1 MVVATQVARVLADT
15 KLIGST
21 VNQVRR
27 YGFMMLKLET
37 EFKEVLDY
45 LTALLLCSGRGG
57 ELWHA
62 FSEFKQQTST
72 VWKMLTE
79 AGVKTN
85 IKSNS
90 QFPDRN
96 PLTLI
101 DDHNESIISN
111 LQNNN
116 TLLNLLEAARPAHS
130 RQARSPILVGLGLG
144 FLGNFLLGKYFGKDN
159 SQDIDTLNRNIHKQN
174 KNIRVTNE
182 RIDILAKNVSDSV
195 DVIKKILDKLI
206 EAREKADI
214 HYAIQWNLDQLVAS
228 ITNVRN
234 TFKFGE
240 LTVTLLKKG
249 IINAELIDLN
259 SFQKIIT
266 EGRKS
271 FPELD
276 FPLDITRYQL
286 KHIIKI
292 LKIQNIGH
300 LKFMMI
306 IPLTRKQEYRVF
318 NLIPHPVKLGP
329 SDLVLPELKDIL
341 LVNNHTYI
349 ITNNINVYSIS
360 LKKHLLLDVEPI
372 YNKQKSTCEWEGFKQ
387 NTTRMMTIC
396 NYKKVGKINDTFVVE
411 TDQHRL
417 VYFSEL
423 TKVTLGCPTKQ
434 VRDNLI
440 GLHKLPLAC
449 DIETKYVFWPAKQ
462 TVTVTLHLNDSSG
475 LDSSALPIISVN
487 KTSKIHKSLREL
499 LAKLPKEDDSF
510 TINFEKYGF
519 TLEEIQSYSIY
530 AQSCLS
536 IIVLINSLLIGFF
549 IIKKLYTW
557 KRIRNVPRSSSARNK
572 FRQVR
577 DSIRSKRNSFDRRNI
592 LRNARN
598 SIRSRSHNLRDSIR
612 SKNSSIREKVRG
624 KVPVSPKLATKIEN
638 LNPSSTFNT
647 PTTAAVA
654 TNTNINWQPPSYAPP
669 IYPAL
674 PRYT

>member
-1 MVVATQVARVLADT
+1 MVVATQVARVLTDT

-21 VNQVRR
+21 INQVRR

-57 ELWHA
+57 ELWQA
-62 FSEFKQQTST
+62 FSDFKKQTSV

-90 QFPDRN
+90 HFPDRK

-101 DDHNESIISN
+101 DDHNESAISTI
-111 LQNNN
+111 QYDN
-116 TLLNLLEAARPAHS
+116 TLLNLLEAARPAQS

-144 FLGNFLLGKYFGKDN
+144 FLGNFLLGTYFGKDN
-159 SQDIDTLNRNIHKQN
+159 SNDIDTLNRNIHKQN

-249 IINAELIDLN
+249 IINAELIDLK

-271 FPELD
+271 FPKLY
-276 FPLDITRYQL
+276 FPLDITRFQL

-306 IPLTRKQEYRVF
+306 IPLTRKQDYRAF
-318 NLIPHPVKLGP
+318 SLIPHPVKLGP
-329 SDLVLPELKDIL
+329 TDLVLPELKDIL
-341 LVNNHTYI
+341 LVNNHSYI

-360 LKKHLLLDVEPI
+360 LTKHLLLDVEPI

-387 NTTRMMTIC
+387 NTTRMMAIC
-396 NYKKVGKINDTFVVE
+396 NYNKVGKVNDTFVVE

-434 VRDNLI
+434 VRENLI

-462 TVTVTLHLNDSSG
+462 TITVTLNLNETTS
-475 LDSSALPIISVN
+475 LDSTALPIINVN

-510 TINFEKYGF
+510 TINFDKYGLS
-519 TLEEIQSYSIY
+519 LEAIQSYSIY

-536 IIVLINSLLIGFF
+536 IIVIINSLIIGFF
-549 IIKKLYTW
+549 IIRKLYTR
-557 KRIRNVPRSSSARNK
+557 KRSNNLPRSSYARNK
-572 FRQVR
+572 FRKVR
-577 DSIRSKRNSFDRRNI
+577 DSMGSRRNSFDKRDF

-598 SIRSRSHNLRDSIR
+598 SIRSRSRNLRDSIR
-612 SKNSSIREKVRG
+612 SKSSSIKEKI
-624 KVPVSPKLATKIEN
+624 KNTVPISPKLKKMEHSD
-638 LNPSSTFNT
+638 PSSTLNT
-647 PTTAAVA
+647 PTTAAAA
-654 TNTNINWQPPSYAPP
+654 TNTNINWQLPSYAPP